1 MAPGIYKGDCIELI
15 PTLKDNSVDCCIT
28 DPPYGIAY
36 QSARRTDKQKW
47 KAKILNDEAPFT
59 EWIKPLFDKMKDG
72 GRVICFYRWDVQD
85 AFLDAFL
92 DAGFTVKSQI
102 VWDKV
107 MHGMG
112 DLKGEFAP
120 QHELMLYA
128 TKGRFEFSSTRPK
141 TVYRCK
147 RVMAEDLK
155 HPNEKPVNLI
165 AALVRDLTSKGDLV
179 VDPFGGSFS
188 THKACYLEG
197 RDCISFELHEGY
209 IELKSYANSFNQ
221 QSLF

>member
-1 MAPGIYKGDCIELI
+1 MAPGIYKGDCTELI
-15 PTLKDNSVDCCIT
+15 PMLKDNSVDCCIT

-59 EWIKPLFDKMKDG
+59 EWIKPLFNKMKDG

-128 TKGRFEFSSTRPK
+128 TKGRFEFTSNRPK
-141 TVYRCK
+141 TVYRCN
-147 RVMAEDLK
+147 RVPADGLK

-165 AALVRDLTSKGDLV
+165 AAIVRDLTNKGDLV

-188 THKACYLEG
+188 TFKACYQEG
-197 RDCISFELHEGY
+197 RDCISFELHDEY
-209 IELKSYANSFNQ
+209 IGLESYATMFNQ
-221 QSLF
+221 KSLF